1 MDDYDCEH
9 LEVFD
14 DTCQDC
20 GHMMEYMADAERYM
34 GDNDGEFFGTSK
46 SKKREKF
53 SYLDELSGLKGIDS
67 AVRREVYDKIKQ
79 MEPKRHIRLATHK
92 KTLFTFIYV
101 AYNTLG
107 KPFDP
112 AKLGTDL
119 GLTPK
124 QIRLAVKSVSDR
136 DPEDLTKVQN
146 PICMIPPEFY
156 FEGLADGCETIHRFA
171 KEEISQLTDL
181 SNLVLDANPMLYNER
196 PRGIAVTLMKM
207 FLEHNKMLS
216 ADFYSKCGTTPGY
229 IKGVES
235 MIIGTLNSISSDSL
249 DSMDRQSPPPTEI
262 L

>member
-1 MDDYDCEH
+1 MEDYDCEH

-20 GHMMEYMADAERYM
+20 GHMMESIADVEKYT
-34 GDNDGEFFGTSK
+34 GDNDGEFFGVSK

-67 AVRREVYDKIKQ
+67 AVRREVYEKIKQ

-112 AKLGTDL
+112 AKLGADL

-124 QIRLAVKSVSDR
+124 QIRLAVKSVSVKDT
-136 DPEDLTKVQN
+136 EDSTKVQN

-156 FEGLADGCETIHRFA
+156 FEGLADGCEEIHVFKR
-171 KEEISQLTDL
+171 EELNQLTDL
-181 SNLVLDANPMLYNER
+181 SNLVLESNPMMYNER
-196 PRGIAVTLMKM
+196 PRGIAATLMKM
-207 FLEHNKMLS
+207 FLEHNKLLS
-216 ADFYSKCGTTPGY
+216 ADFYTKCGMTPGY
-229 IKGVES
+229 IKGVEG

-249 DSMDRQSPPPTEI
+249 DSMDRQSPYPSD
-262 L
+262 